1 MARNRLAVLPG
12 LWIYATRLITSA
24 KQINF
29 VGKVPCTQYGKG
41 ENVLYIFRP
50 WVQS

>member
-1 MARNRLAVLPG
+1 MARNRLEVLPG
-12 LWIYATRLITSA
+12 LLIDATRLIASA

-29 VGKVPCTQYGKG
+29 VGKVPCTQHGIG
-41 ENVLYIFRP
+41 ENVLYFFRP